1 METDLAVNYHQIENP
16 KTFEVTSL
24 ISAHYFPSFP
34 RKTPYWEKYDFAQ
47 IFLLLSGSVT
57 YVTETASYPV
67 RPGCMVYRPPFHE
80 SQYNCTGEKTSYAL
94 ISFSCRS
101 EALHLLEG
109 EPIPLFGEESA
120 TLLETMKT
128 AARVCELIS
137 PTQCGIKPNVAS
149 PVLHYIYA
157 SLERFLCMLFCR
169 LNNISLM
176 PDESQKVNRYLE
188 DTRLA
193 AEVKEYI
200 ELHLSEE
207 CTVQEISTHFWVSPT
222 SLMKKFKRETG
233 TSLRAYLIY
242 RRIEEAKKKISNTDC
257 SFSEISESLGFSSVN
272 YFSTLFRE
280 KTGMTPTEFSK
291 LASKRRIEMPTSPD
305 TVTADASE
313 EKRR

>member
-1 METDLAVNYHQIENP
+1 
-16 KTFEVTSL
+16 
-24 ISAHYFPSFP
+24 
-34 RKTPYWEKYDFAQ
+34 
-47 IFLLLSGSVT
+47 
-57 YVTETASYPV
+57 
-67 RPGCMVYRPPFHE
+67 
-80 SQYNCTGEKTSYAL
+80 
-94 ISFSCRS
+94 
-101 EALHLLEG
+101 
-109 EPIPLFGEESA
+109 
-120 TLLETMKT
+120 
-128 AARVCELIS
+128 
-137 PTQCGIKPNVAS
+137 
-149 PVLHYIYA
+149 
-157 SLERFLCMLFCR
+157 MLFCR
-169 LNNISLM
+169 LHYISLM
-176 PDESQKVNRYLE
+176 PDESLKVNRYLE

-291 LASKRRIEMPTSPD
+291 LASKRRIEMPASPD